1 MSAFPFELWNP
12 PIELELIE
20 GLAWRR
26 EGHSPAQSLSLT
38 PGRSPLIDGC
48 RRLRFKPPPFS
59 PPLCQVSGPQRVA
72 RRLSA
77 SSTAR
82 RCMCRHKH
90 GARNS
95 GKCSKARQSNNPQVL
110 AQDHCPFRWP
120 RHPQVHKRQVYPGEQ
135 IPSRNTLY
143 PIKLVKKRY
152 PGKRVA
158 LNTAFKVFKVKF
170 EASSSLQYRC
180 IKSSLGTTPIRVLHV
195 PCSKVNN
202 HPSPDK
208 EYTKNIQR
216 RDKVQGR
223 GTARQEPFLNRDK
236 CHTHLR

>member
-26 EGHSPAQSLSLT
+26 EGHSPARSLSLT
-38 PGRSPLIDGC
+38 PGRSPLIDG
-48 RRLRFKPPPFS
+48 RRSLRTFLAIPQATLQTSTIFTTLVSSVGTPTSSS
-59 PPLCQVSGPQRVA
+59 PT
-72 RRLSA
+72 SA

-95 GKCSKARQSNNPQVL
+95 SKCSKARQSNNPQVL

-143 PIKLVKKRY
+143 PSKLVKKRY

-158 LNTAFKVFKVKF
+158 LNAAFKVSKVKF
-170 EASSSLQYRC
+170 EASSSLQYRR
-180 IKSSLGTTPIRVLHV
+180 IKSSLGPIRVLRV
-195 PCSKVNN
+195 PW
-202 HPSPDK
+202 
-208 EYTKNIQR
+208 
-216 RDKVQGR
+216 
-223 GTARQEPFLNRDK
+223 
-236 CHTHLR
+236 